1 MLFLSGFEH
10 ILDGCPCNLAA
21 RNFSYHSSGNLLREK
36 NAVQKGL
43 YRMFLVLCSGFL
55 SRFESL
61 EANIPDSRFI
71 MY

>member
-21 RNFSYHSSGNLLREK
+21 RNFSYHSSGNLLR
-36 NAVQKGL
+36 V
-43 YRMFLVLCSGFL
+43 LVLCSGFL